1 MTDEMTRL
9 PNAPLFDG
17 EDAESDLF
25 SPSPDP
31 GESEG
36 KEEVGGWEPIVE
48 KQKDE
53 TTEAPEPADQPPS
66 DDATEEVAP
75 GESAPVDDAPE
86 KTAPA
91 APAFDW
97 NERDPLDEDE
107 LFGQIGLPDAD
118 SSPEDTDLFANDGPD
133 ALLPDEGFSES
144 PEVTPS
150 PAPES
155 DGANDGANA
164 PPPPKKENRELSE
177 RDIESRKKYA
187 IQRIGAARVRFCCS
201 IVFTLMLLL
210 LESFSVFGFDVTV
223 PLGISRVPG
232 AAAMLD
238 LQLILLVT
246 YCAWRSLADGLRSLL
261 AKRFRAEM
269 LLVLAIVAV
278 VWFDLDAFFR
288 AGKGATFAALPLAV
302 ALTAAT
308 WAELLEWETRYRTL
322 CLLQNRGVKYAAV
335 NRGDEDDERLVLAP
349 VRYVDGYDYEIYSYR
364 EDAGFQ
370 LLLAFLSI
378 GVAVGGFLTAYLPTR
393 AEIAPAFSVAI
404 SVLLLSCPFAS
415 LISRRIWFNALS
427 SAFLD
432 GGTAVIGEDAAYRY
446 AHVTTFSV
454 EDGDAFSFEETRIRI
469 VNVFRDSRLDEILR
483 LLSTVY
489 AKLGGPLSRVLA
501 ETASDGIQNDAE
513 ITEIVSGGVTARVE
527 GKTVTLGS
535 GEYLARNGYSLP
547 EVDVD
552 KVLKNDR
559 MCVLF
564 VAYDGEVRARFYI
577 EYVLS
582 RAFETRAEKLR
593 KLGVSTEIRT
603 FDPCLTP
610 AYFSRISYL
619 PDEAVKIKRM
629 GVSDV
634 DGEKI
639 RRAESGLFALGSL
652 ATMLDALHAFRR
664 YTFARGWLGFCKLVQ
679 FLLGAG
685 CAAFFLI
692 RFPNTPIPAWASGL
706 YCLVLILLSV
716 LRASKSGKRISSGM
730 RSARN
735 QERK

>member
-9 PNAPLFDG
+9 PNDPLFDG
-17 EDAESDLF
+17 EDAGTDDLF
-25 SPSPDP
+25 SPSSDP
-31 GESEG
+31 GEPEA
-36 KEEVGGWEPIVE
+36 KEDVGGWDPIVE
-48 KQKDE
+48 KPKDE
-53 TTEAPEPADQPPS
+53 TEEASEPADQPSADEP
-66 DDATEEVAP
+66 TEEVAP
-75 GESAPVDDAPE
+75 EEPAPE
-86 KTAPA
+86 TKT
-91 APAFDW
+91 PAFDW

-118 SSPEDTDLFANDGPD
+118 ASPEDTDLFDNDGPD

-144 PEVTPS
+144 PEVTPV
-150 PAPES
+150 PAPAS
-155 DGANDGANA
+155 DGANDGAGA
-164 PPPPKKENRELSE
+164 PPEKGKKKSGELTE
-177 RDIESRKKYA
+177 KDLVTRKKYA

-201 IVFTLMLLL
+201 ILFTLMLLL

-238 LQLILLVT
+238 LQLILLVV

-261 AKRFRAEM
+261 ERRFRAEM
-269 LLVLAIVAV
+269 LLVLAIIAV

-308 WAELLEWETRYRTL
+308 WVELLEWETRYRTIG
-322 CLLQNRGVKYAAV
+322 LLQNRGVKYAAI
-335 NRGDEDDERLVLAP
+335 NRDGEDDERLVLAP
-349 VRYVDGYDYEIYSYR
+349 VRYVDGYDDEIYSYR

-378 GVAVGGFLTAYLPTR
+378 GVAVGGYLTAYLPSN
-393 AEIAPAFSVAI
+393 AGVAPAFSVAI

-415 LISRRIWFNALS
+415 LLSRRIWFNALA

-454 EDGDAFSFEETRIRI
+454 EDGDAFSFAETRIRI

-483 LLSTVY
+483 LLSTIY
-489 AKLGGPLSRVLA
+489 SKLGGPLSRVLA
-501 ETASDGIQNDAE
+501 ETASDGAPGGAE
-513 ITEIVSGGVTARVE
+513 ITEIVAGGVTARVE
-527 GKTVTLGS
+527 GRTVTLGS
-535 GEYLARNGYSLP
+535 GEYLARNGFSLP

-582 RAFETRAEKLR
+582 RAFEVRAEKLR

-603 FDPCLTP
+603 FDPCLTS

-629 GVSDV
+629 GVADV
-634 DGEKI
+634 DGERI

-652 ATMLDALHAFRR
+652 STMLDALHAFRR
-664 YTFARGWLGFCKLVQ
+664 YTFARGWLGFCKFVQ
-679 FLLGAG
+679 FLAGAG

-692 RFPNTPIPAWASGL
+692 RYPNTPIPAWASAL
-706 YCLVLILLSV
+706 YGLVLILLSV
-716 LRASKSGKRISSGM
+716 WRASVAGGRISSGM
-730 RSARN
+730 RDARN
-735 QERK
+735 RERK

>member
-9 PNAPLFDG
+9 PNDPLFDG
-17 EDAESDLF
+17 EDAENDDLF

-31 GESEG
+31 GETEE
-36 KEEVGGWEPIVE
+36 KEDVGGWEPIVE
-48 KQKDE
+48 KPKDE
-53 TTEAPEPADQPPS
+53 TEEASEPAEQPAADGATDEAAPEEP
-66 DDATEEVAP
+66 AP
-75 GESAPVDDAPE
+75 GDGEPE
-86 KTAPA
+86 KP

-118 SSPEDTDLFANDGPD
+118 PSPEDTDLFDNDGPD
-133 ALLPDEGFSES
+133 AILPDEGFSES

-150 PAPES
+150 PAPVS
-155 DGANDGANA
+155 DANGNDGSA
-164 PPPPKKENRELSE
+164 PPPQKETNGELTE
-177 RDIESRKKYA
+177 KDLTVRKKYA

-210 LESFSVFGFDVTV
+210 LESFSAFGFDVTV

-238 LQLILLVT
+238 LQLILLIT
-246 YCAWRSLADGLRSLL
+246 YCSWRSLADGIRSLL
-261 AKRFRAEM
+261 NKRFRAEM
-269 LLVLAIVAV
+269 LLVLAILAV

-288 AGKGATFAALPLAV
+288 SGKGATFAALPLAV
-302 ALTAAT
+302 ALTAST
-308 WAELLEWETRYRTL
+308 WVELLEWETRYRTIG
-322 CLLQNRGVKYAAV
+322 LLQNRGVKYAAV
-335 NRGDEDDERLVLAP
+335 NRGGDDDERLVLAP
-349 VRYVDGYDYEIYSYR
+349 VRYVDGYDGEIYTYR

-378 GVAVGGFLTAYLPTR
+378 GVAVGGYLTSYLPSN
-393 AEIAPAFSVAI
+393 AIAPAFSVAI

-415 LISRRIWFNALS
+415 LLSRRIWYNALA

-454 EDGDAFSFEETRIRI
+454 EDGDAFSFSETRIRI

-483 LLSTVY
+483 LLTAIY

-501 ETASDGIQNDAE
+501 ETASEGVSGGAE

-535 GEYLARNGYSLP
+535 GEYLAHNGFPLP

-664 YTFARGWLGFCKLVQ
+664 YVFARGWLGFCKLLQ
-679 FLLGAG
+679 FLVGAG

-706 YCLVLILLSV
+706 YGLVLLLLSV
-716 LRASKSGKRISSGM
+716 WRSSVSGRRIASGM
-730 RSARN
+730 RSARS